1 MLLLIT
7 SQLIQVQRQAGEM
20 LSQLL
25 YYIATLPSTTHIF
38 GHHHH
43 LIWLPTARVI
53 SPSKHPGI
61 FENILNGSHL
71 HHPLFTPEQA
81 RSLINV
87 SNLLRFTQDAYMHCT
102 SSSCISKMNSG
113 KYMRKILIKTWTRN
127 LHLLWVRQT
136 VLVWTLWS
144 TYISRYPIFDNECPL
159 TSYIV
164 LGTLVKYLWTSSRP
178 K

>member
-1 MLLLIT
+1 MKCLV
-7 SQLIQVQRQAGEM
+7 S
-20 LSQLL
+20 
-25 YYIATLPSTTHIF
+25 YYIILQHYHQPLISLATTI
-38 GHHHH
+38 
-43 LIWLPTARVI
+43 IWYGCQPVRVI